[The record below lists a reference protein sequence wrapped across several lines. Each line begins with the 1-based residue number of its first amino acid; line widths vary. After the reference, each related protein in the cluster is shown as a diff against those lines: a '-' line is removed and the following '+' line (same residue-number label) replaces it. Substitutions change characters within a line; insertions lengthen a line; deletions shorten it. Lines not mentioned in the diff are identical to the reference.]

1 MKMAGD
7 PSTFVLAAS
16 TFLAAAFVAVQ
27 AFYARTSYVEGEATR
42 FLERKLDICFE
53 NFDAAARIDAG
64 LRQAIPGMA
73 SADDWPPK
81 VRVESADVLARV
93 KTEIVPLLDRLDA
106 GLTKA
111 QVLGGLDK
119 YRAYLGQELRGL
131 SKQLLDLNPAT
142 LAAENNP
149 DNPDHKANAAV
160 FNKLSE
166 FIGAQYAV
174 FTGCRLV
181 AEGKS

>member
-1 MKMAGD
+1 MKMGGD
-7 PSTFVLAAS
+7 PSTIVLAGS

-42 FLERKLDICFE
+42 FLERKLDICFD
-53 NFDAAARIDAG
+53 NFDAAARIDAA
-64 LRQAIPGMA
+64 LRQTMPGMTA
-73 SADDWPPK
+73 PDAWPPK
-81 VRVESADVLARV
+81 IRVENPEVLARV
-93 KTEIVPLLDRLDA
+93 KTEIVPLLDRLEA

-119 YRAYLGQELRGL
+119 YRAYLGQQLRGL
-131 SKQLLDLNPAT
+131 SKQLLDMNPAT
-142 LAAENNP
+142 LAPGNT
-149 DNPDHKANAAV
+149 ANAAV